1 MNIQDR
7 MKILVRAPVLTQSG
21 YGEHARFLL
30 RSLRKYEHMIDMYV
44 VPINWGNTNWIAE
57 DSEER
62 AWYDQ
67 LIGKTQNYINNKG
80 TFNMSIQVTIPNEWE
95 KLAEVN
101 IGVTAGIETN
111 KVAPEWIQKSKLM
124 DRIIVPS
131 FHAKRDV

>member
-1 MNIQDR
+1 MAPGTLEKIINPGQWKRCNMNIQDR

-67 LIGKTQNYINNKG
+67 LIG
-80 TFNMSIQVTIPNEWE
+80 
-95 KLAEVN
+95 
-101 IGVTAGIETN
+101 
-111 KVAPEWIQKSKLM
+111 
-124 DRIIVPS
+124 
-131 FHAKRDV
+131 